1 MSEDRVI
8 IFDTTLRDGEQS
20 AGIGLT
26 TQEKL
31 EIARQLDRL
40 GVDVIEAGF
49 AASSPGDFEAVQTIA
64 REVRRPVIASLARCV
79 LPDVDAAWEAI
90 KDADRPRIH
99 VFISSSDVQ
108 IMHQLRRNPE
118 EVMEMAIASVERAK
132 SYCDDVEFSPMDA
145 TRTDIE
151 YLYRMLEAAID
162 AGATTINIPDT
173 VGYVMPWEFRERIRL
188 IKENVPNIDK
198 AVLSVHCHN
207 DLGQASGNSLA
218 AVAEGARQVEGCING
233 LGERAG
239 NAALEEVIMAL
250 ETRKD
255 HYGVETGID
264 TRQIYRTS
272 KLVSDITGFMVQPN
286 KAVVGANAFRHASGI
301 HQDGVLK
308 ERTTFEIMDPQSIGW
323 PSNELVL
330 GKLSGRAGL
339 RARLSELGYNLE
351 QDDLNEAFEAF
362 KSLADRKPEVT
373 DADLS
378 ALMSSQRRTTDIP
391 SVFRLE
397 HIQVSCGN
405 HEVPTATVTLTDP
418 DDREVTDAATG
429 TGPVDAVYKAINRL
443 VNVPNRLTEY
453 RVDAVT
459 EGIDALGD
467 VTIRIEKDERTY
479 VGRGVGH
486 GHHRGERQGVHERAQ
501 PAAGDAGHAPNLQR
515 AHLVSRITGRRGA
528 SDALRR
534 RTVRPRTPRP
544 IST

>member
-1 MSEDRVI
+1 MSDDKVI

-26 TQEKL
+26 TPEKL

-90 KDADRPRIH
+90 KDAERPRIH

-108 IMHQLRRNPE
+108 IMNQLRKNPE
-118 EVMEMAIASVERAK
+118 EVMDMAIASVERAK

-151 YLYRMLEAAID
+151 YLYKMLEGAIA
-162 AGATTINIPDT
+162 AGANTINIPDT

-188 IKENVPNIDK
+188 IKENVPNIDQ
-198 AVLSVHCHN
+198 ATLSVHCHN
-207 DLGQASGNSLA
+207 DLGQAVGNSLA

-255 HYGVETGID
+255 LYGVDTNIN
-264 TRQIYRTS
+264 TRQIFRTS
-272 KLVSDITGFMVQPN
+272 RLVSDITGFTVQPN

-308 ERTTFEIMDPQSIGW
+308 ERTTFEIMDPQTIGW

-339 RARLSELGYNLE
+339 RSRLDELGYHLD

-373 DADLS
+373 DADLV
-378 ALMSSQRRTTDIP
+378 ALMSSQRRIADIP
-391 SVFRLE
+391 AVYSLE
-397 HIQVSCGN
+397 HIQVTCGN
-405 HEVPTATVTLTDP
+405 HDVPTATVTLIDS
-418 DDREVTDAATG
+418 DDNATTDAATG
-429 TGPVDAVYKAINRL
+429 TGPVDAVYKAINRIID
-443 VNVPNRLTEY
+443 VPNRLTEY

-467 VTIRIEKDERTY
+467 VTIRIEKGEHAY
-479 VGRGVGH
+479 VGRGSDTDIIV
-486 GHHRGERQGVHERAQ
+486 
-501 PAAGDAGHAPNLQR
+501 
-515 AHLVSRITGRRGA
+515 A
-528 SDALRR
+528 SAKAYMNALNRLIA
-534 RTVRPRTPRP
+534 TEEMRPTEEVP
-544 IST
+544 IS

>member
-1 MSEDRVI
+1 MSDDKVI

-26 TQEKL
+26 TPEKL

-49 AASSPGDFEAVQTIA
+49 AASSPGDFEAVRTIA
-64 REVRRPVIASLARCV
+64 KEVRRPVIASLARCV

-90 KDADRPRIH
+90 KDAERPRIH

-108 IMHQLRRNPE
+108 IMNQLRKNPE
-118 EVMEMAIASVERAK
+118 EVMDMAIASVERAK

-151 YLYRMLEAAID
+151 YLYKMLEGAIA
-162 AGATTINIPDT
+162 AGANTINIPDT

-188 IKENVPNIDK
+188 IKENVPNIDQ
-198 AVLSVHCHN
+198 ATLSVHCHN
-207 DLGQASGNSLA
+207 DLGQAVGNSLA

-255 HYGVETGID
+255 MYGVDTNIN

-272 KLVSDITGFMVQPN
+272 RLVSDITGFAVQPN

-339 RARLSELGYNLE
+339 RARLDELGYHLE
-351 QDDLNEAFEAF
+351 QDELNEAFEAF

-373 DADLS
+373 DVDLL
-378 ALMSSQRRTTDIP
+378 ALMSSQRRVADVPETYT
-391 SVFRLE
+391 LE
-397 HIQVSCGN
+397 HVQVSCGN
-405 HEVPTATVTLTDP
+405 HEVPTATVTLVNNEE
-418 DDREVTDAATG
+418 RSVTDAATG
-429 TGPVDAVYKAINRL
+429 TGPVDAVCRAIDRI
-443 VNVPNRLTEY
+443 VEMPNTLTEF

-467 VTIRIEKDERTY
+467 VTIRIEKGDHAY
-479 VGRGVGH
+479 IGRGSDTDIIV
-486 GHHRGERQGVHERAQ
+486 
-501 PAAGDAGHAPNLQR
+501 
-515 AHLVSRITGRRGA
+515 A
-528 SDALRR
+528 SAKAYMNALNRLIA
-534 RTVRPRTPRP
+534 TEDMRPTEEVP
-544 IST
+544 IS

>member
-1 MSEDRVI
+1 MSDDNVI

-31 EIARQLDRL
+31 VIARQLDRL

-49 AASSPGDFEAVQTIA
+49 AASSPGDFEAVQAIA

-79 LPDVDAAWEAI
+79 LSDVDAAWNAI
-90 KDADRPRIH
+90 KDAERPRIH

-108 IMHQLRRNPE
+108 IMNQLRKNPE
-118 EVMEMAIASVERAK
+118 EVLDMAIASVERAK

-151 YLYRMLEAAID
+151 YLYTMLEGAIA

-198 AVLSVHCHN
+198 ATLSVHCHN
-207 DLGQASGNSLA
+207 DLGQAVGNSLA

-255 HYGVETGID
+255 LYGVSTNVN

-272 KLVSDITGFMVQPN
+272 RLVSDITGFAVQPN
-286 KAVVGANAFRHASGI
+286 KAIVGANAFRHASGI

-308 ERTTFEIMDPQSIGW
+308 DRTTFEIMDPQSIGW

-339 RARLSELGYNLE
+339 RSRLDDLGYHLD
-351 QDDLNEAFEAF
+351 QDNLNEAFELF
-362 KSLADRKPEVT
+362 KNLADRKPEVT
-373 DADLS
+373 NADLV
-378 ALMSSQRRTTDIP
+378 ALMSSQRRIADIP
-391 SVFRLE
+391 AVYSLE
-397 HIQVSCGN
+397 HVQVTCGN
-405 HEVPTATVTLTDP
+405 HDVPTATVTLVDS
-418 DDREVTDAATG
+418 DDNSSTDAAIG
-429 TGPVDAVYKAINRL
+429 TGPIDAVYKAINRIID
-443 VNVPNRLTEY
+443 VPNRLTEY

-467 VTIRIEKDERTY
+467 VTIRIEKDDRAY
-479 VGRGVGH
+479 VGRGSDTDIIV
-486 GHHRGERQGVHERAQ
+486 
-501 PAAGDAGHAPNLQR
+501 
-515 AHLVSRITGRRGA
+515 A
-528 SDALRR
+528 SAKAYMNALNRLIA
-534 RTVRPRTPRP
+534 TEDMRPTEEMP
-544 IST
+544 IS